1 MNTWNLAAFV
11 FVVLQVP
18 ILAELANEVEHLNGL
33 HQYLKEKGLLF
44 PVIADNIRNGP
55 DGIQF
60 VNAKLAERFVESTAL
75 AFAAFYCFKQGRR
88 V

>member
-1 MNTWNLAAFV
+1 MNGWNLAAIV
-11 FVVLQVP
+11 LVALQVP
-18 ILAELANEVEHLNGL
+18 ILAELGSEVEHLKIL
-33 HQYLKEKGLLF
+33 HKYIEEKGLLF
-44 PVIADNIRNGP
+44 PAIADNIHNGP